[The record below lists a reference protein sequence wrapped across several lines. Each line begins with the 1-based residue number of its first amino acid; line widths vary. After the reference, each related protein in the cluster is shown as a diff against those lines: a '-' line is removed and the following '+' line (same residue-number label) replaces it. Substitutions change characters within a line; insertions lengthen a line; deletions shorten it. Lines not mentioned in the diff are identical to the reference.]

1 MGYDK
6 VNLGDVTDQAA
17 EHGFGELQEA
27 RFPREDVG
35 TEASGLAHIKV
46 KPGQR
51 QPFAHKHGEAEEL
64 HLILS
69 GSGTMK
75 VDDEL
80 IEVGPL
86 DVIRVDP
93 ALGARVRGG
102 RRGAR
107 VRRLQPP
114 PRRRRRD
121 RQGLLG
127 RVTSG

>member
-1 MGYDK
+1 VSYTIKNLNEVEDSAPKHGYS
-6 VNLGDVTDQAA
+6 
-17 EHGFGELQEA
+17 ELQEA

-64 HLILS
+64 HLIIA

-93 ALGARVRGG
+93 ASARAFEAGG
-102 RRGAR
+102 DGLEY
-107 VRRLQPP
+107 VVFS
-114 PRRRRRD
+114 PRHGGD
-121 RQGLLG
+121 AEIVEDFWGPNAE
-127 RVTSG
+127 